1 MRTAAFLPDG
11 DAWTA
16 IFGILLNGARDRYR
30 QTAEYRHCLE
40 RRRQLDNDLTYG
52 LLDEQKEMVDEA
64 LLELDATAEEESRF
78 LYQQG
83 PGRRRAAAGNP
94 GGTGLKLRS
103 TCRIGPFLPKR
114 PDPAGNRRWGPYH
127 LEAVQWSGCR
137 RR

>member
-1 MRTAAFLPDG
+1 MVSVSIFCGQYIPAIRRDRRFFQYTVKFRTCKGGLPMRTAAFLPDG
-11 DAWTA
+11 DAWSA

-30 QTAEYRHCLE
+30 QTVEYRHCLE

-83 PGRRRAAAGNP
+83 LADGVRLLG
-94 GGTGLKLRS
+94 
-103 TCRIGPFLPKR
+103 IMVGP
-114 PDPAGNRRWGPYH
+114 A
-127 LEAVQWSGCR
+127 
-137 RR
+137 

>member
-1 MRTAAFLPDG
+1 MDRHFRHSAQRG
-11 DAWTA
+11 
-16 IFGILLNGARDRYR
+16 GDRYR

-83 PGRRRAAAGNP
+83 LADGVRLLGI
-94 GGTGLKLRS
+94 LV
-103 TCRIGPFLPKR
+103 GP
-114 PDPAGNRRWGPYH
+114 A
-127 LEAVQWSGCR
+127 
-137 RR
+137 

>member
-40 RRRQLDNDLTYG
+40 RRRQLDNELTYG

-83 PGRRRAAAGNP
+83 LADGVRLLGI
-94 GGTGLKLRS
+94 LV
-103 TCRIGPFLPKR
+103 GP
-114 PDPAGNRRWGPYH
+114 A
-127 LEAVQWSGCR
+127 
-137 RR
+137 

>member
-1 MRTAAFLPDG
+1 MRTAAFLSDG

-30 QTAEYRHCLE
+30 QTVEYRHCLE

-83 PGRRRAAAGNP
+83 LADGVRLLGI
-94 GGTGLKLRS
+94 LV
-103 TCRIGPFLPKR
+103 GP
-114 PDPAGNRRWGPYH
+114 A
-127 LEAVQWSGCR
+127 
-137 RR
+137 